1 MKEAKN
7 QNMEMAAERRGF
19 TSFQMVHTHAS
30 LPRGFFLLPV
40 DALIG
45 ALITD
50 VASQRL
56 ADQNAGKIAFKFAF
70 RWRRR

>member
-1 MKEAKN
+1 MVQHERSKN
-7 QNMEMAAERRGF
+7 HNMEMAAERRGF

-30 LPRGFFLLPV
+30 LPRGFFPLQV
-40 DALIG
+40 NALIG

-50 VASQRL
+50 VASQKL

-70 RWRRR
+70 RW

>member
-1 MKEAKN
+1 M
-7 QNMEMAAERRGF
+7 QHMETAAERRGF

-30 LPRGFFLLPV
+30 LPRGFFVFPPV

-50 VASQRL
+50 DASPRL
-56 ADQNAGKIAFKFAF
+56 ATQNAGKITFKFTF
-70 RWRRR
+70 K